1 MTAGQ
6 DGPDQQGWQQPPQGP
21 PAYPGPGQSPYGQ
34 SPQGYGP
41 APAAPPGWGAPPPQ
55 PMPRPE
61 TVRIGIGAFVATLVL
76 GVISA
81 VVQLT
86 DTDQIVELLRE
97 QDAALTE
104 EQADAL
110 ATFGVV
116 IVLITVALQAM
127 FIWFAWAGRNWA
139 RIVLFVLGGL
149 TIVSGLA
156 GLAGA
161 SAATSSGFL
170 TSMAVFQWLL
180 TVVGVVALAL
190 RPSSEWY
197 RHEGWRRSVTR

>member
-1 MTAGQ
+1 
-6 DGPDQQGWQQPPQGP
+6 
-21 PAYPGPGQSPYGQ
+21 
-34 SPQGYGP
+34 
-41 APAAPPGWGAPPPQ
+41 
-55 PMPRPE
+55 MPRPE

-76 GVISA
+76 GLISA

-86 DTDQIVELLRE
+86 DTDQIIELLRE
-97 QDAALTE
+97 QDTTLTE
-104 EQADAL
+104 DQADAL

-116 IVLITVALQAM
+116 VVLITVALQAM

-156 GLAGA
+156 GVAGA

-180 TVVGVVALAL
+180 TLVGVVALAL
-190 RPSSEWY
+190 KPSSDWY
-197 RHEGWRRSVTR
+197 RHEGWRRRVAR